1 MPKKTPRLL
10 IAFLLLVLVSAALSC
25 SRFFSTPIKQILN
38 HPRKYN
44 GRTVTVSGTVTESA
58 NLLLFRYF
66 KIKDDTGEITVVT
79 DNAVPKT
86 GEQVTVTGVVNQA
99 FSIGSESLIVIR
111 ERPKNGR
118 NAADDSG
125 G

>member
-1 MPKKTPRLL
+1 
-10 IAFLLLVLVSAALSC
+10 
-25 SRFFSTPIKQILN
+25 
-38 HPRKYN
+38 
-44 GRTVTVSGTVTESA
+44 
-58 NLLLFRYF
+58 